1 MMGTKD
7 WKRDIGF
14 PIFSHL
20 SSLLL
25 LSFYC
30 LVLTVYSSKAAKA
43 EQNLKDFD
51 YWASLCSTW
60 ENAANNQK
68 YEEALKACDN
78 ALGIQPN
85 QSKLWL
91 ARGNVLSAFNKFQ
104 EAIASYERVVTLQPK
119 NSEGWTQKC
128 LALSESGQYPQA
140 IAACET
146 ALRIDDNWGRANAAV
161 AWNYRGIAQSK
172 FAQTEAARLSF
183 DWATK
188 LNPDYSLAWTNQC
201 LSFYQA
207 GNYQLALRAC
217 DRALEANQ
225 FWGHYSASIGWANR
239 GKVTQ
244 AMGLYDESLQAYNRA
259 IASNQNNPQLLTD
272 YGIILHKLG
281 KYEQAQSAFETALKL
296 NPNYTLA
303 LVHQCANFNR
313 IGMYKDAATA
323 CETAL
328 QKGDNS
334 WGKEGVA
341 LGWNQYGNALTG
353 LKKYE
358 EALATLNR
366 AIAIKPD
373 YASAWTNRSVT
384 LWHQGKNDEALASN
398 QRALEL
404 DPNSTQAWYNQGRIL
419 TSLLDSEENIIA
431 AYNRALKGDGY
442 VGDNSM
448 LAEIWVNQSAVLLR
462 MKRYKDATVAA
473 DNALVFNSKYPEAW
487 YNRAIGF
494 MALREYQKALDSYGR
509 AINIDGKNANFWAGK
524 GIALRFLQ
532 RYPDSLVA
540 LKKALELNPNH
551 PQALINQDIVMQ
563 KIQPPIP

>member
-1 MMGTKD
+1 
-7 WKRDIGF
+7 
-14 PIFSHL
+14 
-20 SSLLL
+20 
-25 LSFYC
+25 
-30 LVLTVYSSKAAKA
+30 
-43 EQNLKDFD
+43 
-51 YWASLCSTW
+51 
-60 ENAANNQK
+60 
-68 YEEALKACDN
+68 
-78 ALGIQPN
+78 
-85 QSKLWL
+85 
-91 ARGNVLSAFNKFQ
+91 
-104 EAIASYERVVTLQPK
+104 
-119 NSEGWTQKC
+119 
-128 LALSESGQYPQA
+128 
-140 IAACET
+140 
-146 ALRIDDNWGRANAAV
+146 
-161 AWNYRGIAQSK
+161 
-172 FAQTEAARLSF
+172 
-183 DWATK
+183 
-188 LNPDYSLAWTNQC
+188 
-201 LSFYQA
+201 
-207 GNYQLALRAC
+207 
-217 DRALEANQ
+217 
-225 FWGHYSASIGWANR
+225 
-239 GKVTQ
+239 
-244 AMGLYDESLQAYNRA
+244 
-259 IASNQNNPQLLTD
+259 
-272 YGIILHKLG
+272 
-281 KYEQAQSAFETALKL
+281 
-296 NPNYTLA
+296 
-303 LVHQCANFNR
+303 
-313 IGMYKDAATA
+313 MYKDAATA